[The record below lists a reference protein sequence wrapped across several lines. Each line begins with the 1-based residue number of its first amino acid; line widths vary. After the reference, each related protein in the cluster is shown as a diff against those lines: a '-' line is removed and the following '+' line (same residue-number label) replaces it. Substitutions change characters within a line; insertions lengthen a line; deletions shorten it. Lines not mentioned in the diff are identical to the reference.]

1 MNLYKI
7 CLLDMAEEI
16 IAEINANN
24 IVGGNFAQI
33 REMNYVNNIFGIRF
47 YMSNGQRRFIVYMIG
62 HIEGFICT
70 TANDFLNAYD
80 AGQFV

>member
-1 MNLYKI
+1 
-7 CLLDMAEEI
+7 MAEEI

-24 IVGGNFAQI
+24 IVGGNFTQI
-33 REMNYVNNIFGIRF
+33 GEMNYVNHIFGIRF

-70 TANDFLNAYD
+70 TVNDFLNAYD